1 MTRFRALRLKSGLS
15 QTEFRQQYNERYN
28 RTYTA
33 AAISQIEHGKR
44 MPELGALR
52 DFADFYGVSVDYL
65 LGQQADEQDEQDEQA
80 EEAAEQQIS
89 AKLKNLVEQLPK
101 ENQAGMDDEVKEN
114 IGILRNLLHQSLILA
129 RRVEKDEKSWFR
141 Y

>member
-15 QTEFRQQYNERYN
+15 QTEFRRQYNERYN
-28 RTYTA
+28 RSYTA

-65 LGQQADEQDEQDEQA
+65 LGQQDDDKL
-80 EEAAEQQIS
+80 EEPAGQQIS

>member
-1 MTRFRALRLKSGLS
+1 MTRFRALRLKRGLN
-15 QTEFRQQYNERYN
+15 QTEFRRQYNERYN
-28 RTYTA
+28 RSYTA

-65 LGQQADEQDEQDEQA
+65 LGQQDDDKL
-80 EEAAEQQIS
+80 EEPAGRQIS
-89 AKLKNLVEQLPK
+89 ARLKNLVEQLPK

-114 IGILRNLLHQSLILA
+114 IGILRSLLHQSLILA
-129 RRVEKDEKSWFR
+129 RRVERDEKSWFR

>member
-1 MTRFRALRLKSGLS
+1 
-15 QTEFRQQYNERYN
+15 
-28 RTYTA
+28 
-33 AAISQIEHGKR
+33 

-65 LGQQADEQDEQDEQA
+65 LGQQDDDKL
-80 EEAAEQQIS
+80 EEPAGRQIS
-89 AKLKNLVEQLPK
+89 ARLKNLVEQLPK
-101 ENQAGMDDEVKEN
+101 ENQPDMDDEVKEN

>member
-1 MTRFRALRLKSGLS
+1 MMISLR
-15 QTEFRQQYNERYN
+15 N
-28 RTYTA
+28 R
-33 AAISQIEHGKR
+33 
-44 MPELGALR
+44 
-52 DFADFYGVSVDYL
+52 
-65 LGQQADEQDEQDEQA
+65 
-80 EEAAEQQIS
+80 QIS

-101 ENQAGMDDEVKEN
+101 ENQPDMDDEVKEN

>member
-15 QTEFRQQYNERYN
+15 QTEFRRQYNESNN
-28 RTYTA
+28 RSYTA

-65 LGQQADEQDEQDEQA
+65 LGQQDDDKL
-80 EEAAEQQIS
+80 EEPAGRQIS

>member
-28 RTYTA
+28 RSYTA

-52 DFADFYGVSVDYL
+52 DFADFYGVSLDYL
-65 LGQQADEQDEQDEQA
+65 LGQQDDDKL
-80 EEAAEQQIS
+80 EEPAGQQIS

-114 IGILRNLLHQSLILA
+114 IGILRSLLHQSLILA
-129 RRVEKDEKSWFR
+129 RRVERDEKSWFR

>member
-15 QTEFRQQYNERYN
+15 QTEFRRQYNERYN
-28 RTYTA
+28 RSYTA
-33 AAISQIEHGKR
+33 AAISQIENGKR

-65 LGQQADEQDEQDEQA
+65 LGQQDDDKL
-80 EEAAEQQIS
+80 EEPAGRQIS
-89 AKLKNLVEQLPK
+89 ARLKNLVEQLPK

>member
-15 QTEFRQQYNERYN
+15 QTEFRRQYNERYN
-28 RTYTA
+28 RSYTA

-65 LGQQADEQDEQDEQA
+65 LGQQDDDKL
-80 EEAAEQQIS
+80 EEPAGRQIS
-89 AKLKNLVEQLPK
+89 ARLKNLVEQLPK
-101 ENQAGMDDEVKEN
+101 ENQAGMDDEVKEHL
-114 IGILRNLLHQSLILA
+114 GILRNLLHQSLILA

>member
-28 RTYTA
+28 RSYTA

-65 LGQQADEQDEQDEQA
+65 LGQQDDDKL
-80 EEAAEQQIS
+80 EEPAGRQIS
-89 AKLKNLVEQLPK
+89 ARLKNLVEQLPK
-101 ENQAGMDDEVKEN
+101 ENKADMDDEVKEN
-114 IGILRNLLHQSLILA
+114 IEILRSLLHQSLILA

>member
-28 RTYTA
+28 RSYTA

-65 LGQQADEQDEQDEQA
+65 LGQQDDDKL
-80 EEAAEQQIS
+80 EEPAGRQIS
-89 AKLKNLVEQLPK
+89 ARLKNIVEQLPK

>member
-28 RTYTA
+28 RSYTA

-65 LGQQADEQDEQDEQA
+65 LGQQDDDKL
-80 EEAAEQQIS
+80 EEPAGRQIS
-89 AKLKNLVEQLPK
+89 ARLKNLVEQLPK

>member
-15 QTEFRQQYNERYN
+15 QTEFRRQYNERYN
-28 RTYTA
+28 RSYTA

-65 LGQQADEQDEQDEQA
+65 LGQQDDDKL
-80 EEAAEQQIS
+80 EEPAGRQIS

-114 IGILRNLLHQSLILA
+114 IGILRSLLHQSLILA
-129 RRVEKDEKSWFR
+129 RRVERDEKSWFR

>member
-28 RTYTA
+28 RSYTA

-65 LGQQADEQDEQDEQA
+65 LGQKGDEQDEQA
-80 EEAAEQQIS
+80 EEAAGQQIS

-114 IGILRNLLHQSLILA
+114 IGILRNLLHQSMILA

>member
-15 QTEFRQQYNERYN
+15 QTEFRRQYNERYN
-28 RTYTA
+28 RSYTA
-33 AAISQIEHGKR
+33 AANSQIEHGKR

-65 LGQQADEQDEQDEQA
+65 LGQQDDDKL
-80 EEAAEQQIS
+80 EEPAGRQIS

-101 ENQAGMDDEVKEN
+101 ENQPDMDDEVKEN

>member
-28 RTYTA
+28 RSYTA

-65 LGQQADEQDEQDEQA
+65 LGQQDDDKL
-80 EEAAEQQIS
+80 EEPAGRQIS

-101 ENQAGMDDEVKEN
+101 ENKADMDDEVKEN
-114 IGILRNLLHQSLILA
+114 IEILRSLLHQSLILA

>member
-28 RTYTA
+28 RSYTA

-65 LGQQADEQDEQDEQA
+65 LGHQDDDKL
-80 EEAAEQQIS
+80 EEPAGRQIS
-89 AKLKNLVEQLPK
+89 ARLKNLVEQLPK

-129 RRVEKDEKSWFR
+129 RRVERDEKSWFR

>member
-28 RTYTA
+28 RSYTA

-65 LGQQADEQDEQDEQA
+65 LGQQDDDKL
-80 EEAAEQQIS
+80 EEPAGRQIS

-101 ENQAGMDDEVKEN
+101 ENQPDMDDEVKEN
-114 IGILRNLLHQSLILA
+114 IGILRSLLHQSLILA

>member
-15 QTEFRQQYNERYN
+15 QTEFRRQYNERYN
-28 RTYTA
+28 RSYTA

-65 LGQQADEQDEQDEQA
+65 LGQKGDEQDEQA
-80 EEAAEQQIS
+80 EEPAGRQIS

>member
-28 RTYTA
+28 RSYTA

-65 LGQQADEQDEQDEQA
+65 LGQQDDDKL
-80 EEAAEQQIS
+80 EEPAGRQIS
-89 AKLKNLVEQLPK
+89 ARLKNLVEQLPK
-101 ENQAGMDDEVKEN
+101 ENQPDMDDEVKEN

>member
-15 QTEFRQQYNERYN
+15 QTEFRRQYNERYN
-28 RTYTA
+28 RSYTA

-65 LGQQADEQDEQDEQA
+65 LGQQDDDKL
-80 EEAAEQQIS
+80 EEPAGRQIS

-129 RRVEKDEKSWFR
+129 RRVERDEKSWFR

>member
-15 QTEFRQQYNERYN
+15 QTEFRRQYNERYN
-28 RTYTA
+28 RSYTA

-52 DFADFYGVSVDYL
+52 DFADFYGVSLDYL
-65 LGQQADEQDEQDEQA
+65 LGQQDDDKL
-80 EEAAEQQIS
+80 EEPAGQQIS

-114 IGILRNLLHQSLILA
+114 IGILRSLLHQSLILA
-129 RRVEKDEKSWFR
+129 QRVERDEKSWFR